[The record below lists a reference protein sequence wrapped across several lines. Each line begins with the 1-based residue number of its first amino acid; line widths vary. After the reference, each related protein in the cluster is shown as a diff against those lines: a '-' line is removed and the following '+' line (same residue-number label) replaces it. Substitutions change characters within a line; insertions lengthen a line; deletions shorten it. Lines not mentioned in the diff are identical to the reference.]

1 MLITPSFKDYL
12 DYFYNF
18 GLTVDGTVEIITFT
32 SMAIAPVIYGIYLK
46 EKEISLLVKV
56 SLVFYIAN

>member
-32 SMAIAPVIYGIYLK
+32 SMAIAPVIYGIYL
-46 EKEISLLVKV
+46 
-56 SLVFYIAN
+56 